1 MTGGG
6 FGGCVLALVDA
17 PAAPKVAEAVVE
29 AFASQGF
36 ATPSWFTASAGPG
49 ASRLD

>member
-17 PAAPKVAEAVVE
+17 SMAIEVSSAVADAFRRQGYANPATFV
-29 AFASQGF
+29 
-36 ATPSWFTASAGPG
+36 ATPSAG
-49 ASRLD
+49 AHRLS